1 MLATVFLWLAAPR
14 GKGNAGRY
22 AGDEA
27 WQRLC
32 GSSGDPP
39 TLCPAL
45 PEVAAGE
52 WRREAMRAAALE
64 FAALYARRPIDVNP
78 GGMNANQGFSA
89 WYTLR
94 TLRPPVVIESGGARG
109 QMTWM
114 IRQVLPEARVW
125 SLDPHLLRAGTIGK
139 FFDASPRTTHWR
151 GGAFVDVGAANW
163 SALLPTHDR
172 HRALVILDDHMS
184 SVRRI
189 DELTRHGFKHF
200 WYDDKCARVPR
211 GPRPAACGV
220 PRPAKRP
227 CRVEPTPAVLAPATR
242 SLSDRAPV
250 LREWRS
256 WKYNEADCYS
266 FNRVCSPLGKG
277 AATYHDYYGRLR
289 LTIPPAEHEAN
300 NAYMRRMLRGYL
312 ELPPLWDSCTSPRA
326 AALPAERQPLLT
338 EAEALNLTAALFARS
353 GKQRAALAADGA
365 RSDAFRAHFGVSW
378 FAPYIWARARPPP
391 SEYAALVAGTSLT
404 VAGRVMAKG

>member
-45 PEVAAGE
+45 PEAAAGE

-64 FAALYARRPIDVNP
+64 FAALYARRPIDINP

-200 WYDDKCARVPR
+200 WYDDKCARRAGRAPPR
-211 GPRPAACGV
+211 AGS
-220 PRPAKRP
+220 
-227 CRVEPTPAVLAPATR
+227 LAPLNVPAGSSPHPPRSHPPPDCSLTEPPYCANGAAGSTTRPTATR
-242 SLSDRAPV
+242 STACA
-250 LREWRS
+250 LRS
-256 WKYNEADCYS
+256 
-266 FNRVCSPLGKG
+266 
-277 AATYHDYYGRLR
+277 
-289 LTIPPAEHEAN
+289 
-300 NAYMRRMLRGYL
+300 
-312 ELPPLWDSCTSPRA
+312 
-326 AALPAERQPLLT
+326 
-338 EAEALNLTAALFARS
+338 
-353 GKQRAALAADGA
+353 
-365 RSDAFRAHFGVSW
+365 
-378 FAPYIWARARPPP
+378 ARARRRTTTTT
-391 SEYAALVAGTSLT
+391 AGS
-404 VAGRVMAKG
+404 A